1 MARAP
6 PARSSHRLQR
16 IFPLRKPVSYD
27 CDISVGFG
35 DYAMRAYELVAG
47 SNSIEGL
54 RRCERPDPKPSPT
67 QILVRIRAASLNYRD
82 LAIARGHY
90 AGGAIGVNVIPLS
103 DGAGEVVAVGSAV
116 SRFRAGERVAGT
128 FFRNGSD
135 GAPPRAPLVALGAP
149 PADGVL
155 AEYAVFAEQDAVA
168 VPAHLSVEAA
178 ATLPCAAVTAW
189 RALVDLGR
197 VAPGETLLVIGTGG
211 VSIFGLQ
218 FARLAGARVLVISS
232 SDEKLERARALGADG
247 CINYRTHPEW
257 EDEVLKLTGGRG
269 VDHVLEVGGSGTL
282 SRSIGSVAV
291 GVRVTMIGVLTGFG
305 TAVNPY
311 GLLGKQAILQ
321 GVYVGS
327 RSHFERMNAA
337 VSTQR
342 LQPVVDREFGFD
354 D

>member
-1 MARAP
+1 
-6 PARSSHRLQR
+6 
-16 IFPLRKPVSYD
+16 
-27 CDISVGFG
+27 
-35 DYAMRAYELVAG
+35 MRAYELVAG

-90 AGGAIGVNVIPLS
+90 AGGAIGANVIPLS

-116 SRFRAGERVAGT
+116 SRFRVGERVAGT
-128 FFRNGSD
+128 FFRNWID
-135 GAPPRAPLVALGAP
+135 GPPSRAPLVALGAP

-178 ATLPCAAVTAW
+178 ATLPCAGVTAW

-232 SDEKLERARALGADG
+232 RDEKLERARALGAAG
-247 CINYRTHPEW
+247 CINYRTSPEW
-257 EDEVLKLTGGRG
+257 EREVLKLTDGRG
-269 VDHVLEVGGSGTL
+269 VDHVLEVGGAGTL
-282 SRSIGSVAV
+282 SRSIASVAV
-291 GVRVTMIGVLTGFG
+291 GGRIALIGVLTGVG
-305 TAVNPY
+305 AAGSPY
-311 GLLGKQAILQ
+311 GLLGKQASLQ
-321 GVYVGS
+321 GVFVGS
-327 RSHFERMNAA
+327 RGHFERMNTAIA
-337 VSTQR
+337 GSR
-342 LQPVVDREFGFD
+342 LEPVVDRTFGFD
-354 D
+354 EAPAAYRHLESGAHFGKVVLTI